1 MPSRG
6 LSDMQPPRVA
16 QAGMITPS
24 HSLVDCINLTRLAL
38 VTGQVACPS
47 DNNVRLRTL
56 AGTTH
61 SGTAQ
66 TTPARNTERRP
77 DWGCSRPFAQHPE
90 AVTEAHW
97 TCPSPHL
104 HCSLLDAAEGRA
116 GAEARLRGALFI
128 RSEAL
133 RHTTST
139 RDVQCAKVSISMTQ
153 YSMHDNRIVYP
164 PKH

>member
-16 QAGMITPS
+16 KAGMITPS

-38 VTGQVACPS
+38 VTGQVACPLN
-47 DNNVRLRTL
+47 NNVRLRTL

-66 TTPARNTERRP
+66 TTPARNTERP

-90 AVTEAHW
+90 AVTEAYW
-97 TCPSPHL
+97 TCPSPPL
-104 HCSLLDAAEGRA
+104 HCSSLDAAEGRA
-116 GAEARLRGALFI
+116 GAEARLRDASSI
-128 RSEAL
+128 RGEAFL
-133 RHTTST
+133 HTTSI
-139 RDVQCAKVSISMTQ
+139 RDVKCADGNMPMTQ